1 MEVEGIV
8 IRLIGAGARPGHE
21 NNELT
26 TFWTLPNIVTV
37 VRFLGVPLFVY
48 FIVQNEDALAVITLV
63 VLGSTDWID
72 GYIARRFDQVST
84 VGKWLDPI
92 ADRTALIVIAVT
104 FVVDGIAPAW
114 LVWTIVI
121 PDAILILNAL
131 ILFRGPLHLPVTNV
145 GKIRTALLL
154 VGSPM
159 LLLHRVP
166 GFDLDWLIVTAH
178 ILLFLG
184 CVGHLIAFYGYFTA
198 AHRKYRSEGR
208 SAGSSRAGAA
218 DAPQ

>member
-1 MEVEGIV
+1 M

-21 NNELT
+21 NDELA
-26 TFWTLPNIVTV
+26 TFWTLPNIITV
-37 VRFLGVPLFVY
+37 IRFLGVPLFVY
-48 FIVQNEDALAVITLV
+48 LIVANEDALAVLTLV

-72 GYIARRFDQVST
+72 GYIARRFNQVSS

-92 ADRTALIVIAVT
+92 ADRTALIVIAVV

-121 PDAILILNAL
+121 PDTILILNAL

-154 VGSPM
+154 TGSPM

-166 GFDLDWLIVTAH
+166 GFDLQWLLVTAN
-178 ILLFLG
+178 ILLILG
-184 CVGHLIAFYGYFTA
+184 CIGHLIAFYGYFTA
-198 AHRKYRSEGR
+198 AHRKFRSDGR
-208 SAGSSRAGAA
+208 SRGSAQPGAVDAG
-218 DAPQ
+218 

>member
-1 MEVEGIV
+1 M

-21 NNELT
+21 NDELA
-26 TFWTLPNIVTV
+26 TFWTLPNIITV
-37 VRFLGVPLFVY
+37 IRFLGVPLFVY
-48 FIVQNEDALAVITLV
+48 LIVNNEDALAVITLV
-63 VLGSTDWID
+63 VLGSTDWVD
-72 GYIARRFDQVST
+72 GYIARRFNQVSS

-92 ADRTALIVIAVT
+92 ADRTALIVIAVV

-154 VGSPM
+154 IGSPM
-159 LLLHRVP
+159 LLLYRVP
-166 GFDLDWLIVTAH
+166 GFDLQWLLVAAN
-178 ILLFLG
+178 ILLVLG
-184 CVGHLIAFYGYFTA
+184 CIGHLIAFYGYFTA
-198 AHRKYRSEGR
+198 AHRKYRSDGR
-208 SAGSSRAGAA
+208 SGGSAQPGAVDAG
-218 DAPQ
+218 